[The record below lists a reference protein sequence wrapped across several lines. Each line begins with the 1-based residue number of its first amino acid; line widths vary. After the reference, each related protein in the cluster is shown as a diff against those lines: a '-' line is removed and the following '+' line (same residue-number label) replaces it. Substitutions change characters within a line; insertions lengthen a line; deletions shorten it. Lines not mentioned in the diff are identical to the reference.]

1 MTENNSAIDRSK
13 RIVKLK
19 LDVIFKRVFGDE
31 KNMDIITAFV
41 SDLLDLPRESV
52 KAVYIENVEI
62 APEFF
67 GRKYSRLDLKLKV
80 DDRIVNV
87 EIQVNYE
94 PAFKERTLYYWSKLY
109 GGDLR
114 EGEEYDKLAQTICI
128 NIINF
133 NLFECEE
140 FHSHFQALEKNRH
153 ELLTDKFAIHFFELK
168 KVGEVRTNSRKEQWM
183 TLVKAETE
191 GDLMELEQTTTVPEI
206 GKTIVVLRRLS
217 ADEKIQQEAWYREKQ
232 LHDEANAINGSW
244 REGREEGLA
253 EGIAQGIVQGE
264 ETGGLKKLAHL
275 VRKGRLSLTEAA
287 EDASMTVEEFQKFME
302 QNP

>member
-1 MTENNSAIDRSK
+1 MNENNAAIDRSK

-52 KAVYIENVEI
+52 KTVSIENVEI
-62 APEFF
+62 SPEFF
-67 GRKYSRLDLKLKV
+67 GRKYSRLDLRLKV

-87 EIQVNYE
+87 EIQVNSE
-94 PAFKERTLYYWSKLY
+94 PAFRERTLYYWAKLY
-109 GGDLR
+109 GADLK
-114 EGEEYDKLAQTICI
+114 EGEEYGKLEQTICV

-133 NLFECEE
+133 NLFDCEE

-168 KVGEVRTNSRKEQWM
+168 KVGKFKTNSRIEQWM

-191 GDLMELEQTTTVPEI
+191 GDLMDLEQTTTIPEI

-217 ADEKIQQEAWYREKQ
+217 ADEKIRQEAWYREKQ
-232 LHDEANAINGSW
+232 LHDEANAINGSR
-244 REGREEGLA
+244 REGRA
-253 EGIAQGIVQGE
+253 EGRAEGRVEGRAEGRVEGNLEAIVRYV
-264 ETGGLKKLAHL
+264 K
-275 VRKGRLSLTEAA
+275 RGRLSLEEAA
-287 EDASMTVEEFQKFME
+287 EDAGITVEEFEKFME
-302 QNP
+302 QTP